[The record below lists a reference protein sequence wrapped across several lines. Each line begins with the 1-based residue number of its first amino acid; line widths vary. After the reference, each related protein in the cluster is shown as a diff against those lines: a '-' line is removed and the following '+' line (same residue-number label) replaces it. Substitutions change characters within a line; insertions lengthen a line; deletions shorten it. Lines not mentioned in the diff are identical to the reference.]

1 MGVEIQEAETGT
13 LAGVAVVGLNAVGKS
28 AGLPHDGHGA
38 VAHGDH
44 LAQAARLKARGHEEN
59 VRSGVHPAGKRLGKA
74 DLGAEPAGVPGLQR
88 AVVVLIRPVARAEHG
103 DLRAGEHFLRH
114 GVEKIEAL
122 LLRQTADAHAKGD
135 FTIDGEAELL
145 LQRLLVRRF
154 AVGVGIVVHER
165 LVLRGIVGN
174 GVDAV

>member
-1 MGVEIQEAETGT
+1 MGVKVQKAEAGA
-13 LAGVAVVGLNAVGKS
+13 LAGVAVVWLDAVGET
-28 AGLPHDGHGA
+28 AGLPHNGHGA

-59 VRSGVHPAGKRLGKA
+59 VRSGIHPARKRLGKA
-74 DLGAEPAGVPGLQR
+74 DLGAEPAGMPGLER
-88 AVVVLIRPVARAEHG
+88 AVIVLIRPVARAEHG

-114 GVEKIEAL
+114 GVEKIKAL
-122 LLRQTADAHAKGD
+122 LLRETADAHAERD
-135 FTIDGEAELL
+135 RRIDRETELL

-154 AVGVGIVVHER
+154 AVGVGIVLHER

>member
-1 MGVEIQEAETGT
+1 M
-13 LAGVAVVGLNAVGKS
+13 
-28 AGLPHDGHGA
+28 
-38 VAHGDH
+38 
-44 LAQAARLKARGHEEN
+44 
-59 VRSGVHPAGKRLGKA
+59 
-74 DLGAEPAGVPGLQR
+74 PGLQR

-122 LLRQTADAHAKGD
+122 LLRQTADAHAEGN

-145 LQRLLVRRF
+145 LQGLLVRRF
-154 AVGVGIVVHER
+154 AVGVGIVLHER